1 MMQPVHVSAHHT
13 LTTAMYGS
21 APARAIIIAIRFR
34 LDRLWLAMLNVLQ
47 RVQCGQ
53 ASSGFGKAL
62 LVAQSY
68 HIAR

>member
-21 APARAIIIAIRFR
+21 APARAIIIATRFR

-47 RVQCGQ
+47 SGQ

-62 LVAQSY
+62 LAAQSY